1 MSTSETISFDLNGQS
16 LVLWLP
22 WSIDWVVCKQQ
33 GFMKPTSFALPSAY
47 LSWQS
52 TILSLFPF
60 FFFFLTS
67 WFPCMLELLLSVY
80 IPCFLTSYKS
90 FLLLSLEKWTPFYF
104 SVILYIYIVH
114 ASFQQRCF
122 LCNLLSFW
130 ISYLIWQRCERWKI
144 Q

>member
-1 MSTSETISFDLNGQS
+1 MAK
-16 LVLWLP
+16 VLYY
-22 WSIDWVVCKQQ
+22 D
-33 GFMKPTSFALPSAY
+33 Y
-47 LSWQS
+47 LDQLIELFVSNKASWNQPHL
-52 TILSLFPF
+52 LSLLLISLGNPQYYLCFLF
-60 FFFFLTS
+60 SFFFFLTS